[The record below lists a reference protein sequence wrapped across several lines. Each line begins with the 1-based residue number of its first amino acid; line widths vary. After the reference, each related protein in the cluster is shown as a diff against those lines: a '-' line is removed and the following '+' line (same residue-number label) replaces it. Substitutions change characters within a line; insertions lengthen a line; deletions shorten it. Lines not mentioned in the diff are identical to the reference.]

1 MSLVASRLI
10 SNPCVEWIMSQNIV
24 QFQAGLSM
32 SEFFERYGTEAQC
45 ESALTKARWPQ
56 GFVCPHCGARS
67 AVSFRSHGKPGWQ
80 CRECDKQT
88 TLTAG
93 TIFHSTKL
101 PLRVWFQ
108 AMFVLTQAKNNVA
121 ALELKRI
128 LGVSYP
134 TAWLIKH
141 KLMEVMSERE
151 STRKLDGLV
160 QVDDAYLGGKHP
172 GGKRGRGSENKT
184 AFVAAVQ
191 TRDGR
196 PQFMRLDPVEG
207 FTAKSIREWALKALT
222 PEAQAISDGLYTF
235 RELATACAG
244 HQGIT
249 TTGEN
254 RPAALATFKWINTLL
269 GNVKTALA
277 GTHHAF
283 DFSKY
288 GYRYLAECQYR
299 FNRRFDLPAMLPRL
313 LRATALTKPHSL
325 RKIRLPENS
334 C

>member
-1 MSLVASRLI
+1 MSKLI
-10 SNPCVEWIMSQNIV
+10 LSPYVERVMSQNIV

-32 SEFFERYGTEAQC
+32 SEFFERYGTEVQC
-45 ESALTKARWPQ
+45 ESALTNARWPQ
-56 GFVCPHCGARS
+56 GFVCPHCSASS
-67 AVSFRSHGKPGWQ
+67 AVSFRLHGKPGWQ
-80 CRECDKQT
+80 CRACGKQT
-88 TLTAG
+88 TLSAG
-93 TIFHSTKL
+93 TIFHSSKL

-134 TAWLIKH
+134 TAWLVKH

-151 STRKLDGLV
+151 STRKLEGVV

-191 TRDGR
+191 TRDGY

-207 FTAKSIREWALKALT
+207 FTAKSVRAWAAKALA
-222 PEAQAISDGLYTF
+222 PDARVISDGLHTF
-235 RELATACAG
+235 RELASVCAG
-244 HQGIT
+244 HQGIIT
-249 TTGEN
+249 SGEN
-254 RPAALATFKWINTLL
+254 RPIALATFKWVNTLL

-283 DFSKY
+283 DFGKY
-288 GYRYLAECQYR
+288 GYRYLAEYQYR

-313 LRATALTKPHSL
+313 LRAAALTQPHNQQ
-325 RKIRLPENS
+325 KIRRSEDS